1 MSATDPRAAL
11 PPRWTAP
18 GPDAVLR
25 ASALAV
31 LLALGA
37 AALAGL
43 EPARLAA
50 WLPPCPFRAV
60 TGVPCPGCGITRALL
75 ALAQLRVGEA
85 LALHPFAPLVVG
97 LAALVAVRP
106 AALQRTRP
114 AWAGLALAGLLAL
127 WVMRLA
133 TGAPV

>member
-31 LLALGA
+31 LLAR
-37 AALAGL
+37 LA
-43 EPARLAA
+43 PARLAA